1 MGIGGSVI
9 FSRKR
14 GSEKCD
20 GSENQNFT
28 SAVIGAVIL
37 SILAWIGAICFE
49 RPILTFFEAD
59 GSYHCPHLCVILPAA
74 AVQHLLDLL
83 FPVCNA
89 SGRIV
94 RNLCGARRGT
104 QRAAHL
110 SAAAAL
116 RAGNDLVCHA
126 DHRAGHR
133 GGRDSS
139 DAKEPESAGLIKKVL
154 FFIFLSPLMV
164 IL

>member
-20 GSENQNFT
+20 GSENQYFT

-37 SILAWIGAICFE
+37 SILAWIGTICFE
-49 RPILTFFEAD
+49 RPILTFFGAD

-83 FPVCNA
+83 FPGDHEA
-89 SGRIV
+89 EGSV
-94 RNLCGARRGT
+94 RCFCGTGTCHQRHFDHGSSCAGQRRC
-104 QRAAHL
+104 
-110 SAAAAL
+110 
-116 RAGNDLVCHA
+116 DLVCDASHGA
-126 DHRAGHR
+126 AGHALR
-133 GGRDSS
+133 RFDDPQIHKGFAGRYH
-139 DAKEPESAGLIKKVL
+139 LCRYL
-154 FFIFLSPLMV
+154 PLKAMHPR
-164 IL
+164 